1 MQHIECVEPQNHL
14 LHSWSSSAGLT
25 VRRDCDYCGSRNSQD
40 WSRDEELGRGSL
52 GWASCG
58 VEDELAA
65 VESVAFNRLRLACNR
80 SRISTSLSAKTSSM
94 RSASMMIWSMLNV
107 RTQISKALICRA
119 VILGGASI
127 ATQAALAR
135 AAALQARDGRVRH
148 RAGCPSATASH
159 LHCWVGGR
167 GFLICSS
174 DSQCPLGLS
183 QKFLTHFM
191 VKNFL
196 SK

>member
-1 MQHIECVEPQNHL
+1 MSVSDHL

-40 WSRDEELGRGSL
+40 WSRDEELGRCSL

-65 VESVAFNRLRLACNR
+65 VDSVAFNRLRLACNR
-80 SRISTSLSAKTSSM
+80 SRISISLSAKTSSM
-94 RSASMMIWSMLNV
+94 RSASMTIWSILNV

-127 ATQAALAR
+127 ATQAALAW
-135 AAALQARDGRVRH
+135 ATALQAREGRVRH
-148 RAGCPSATASH
+148 RTGCPPQQHHTFTAG
-159 LHCWVGGR
+159 WVGGA
-167 GFLICSS
+167 FYFAHLT
-174 DSQCPLGLS
+174 LS
-183 QKFLTHFM
+183 A
-191 VKNFL
+191 L
-196 SK
+196 SG